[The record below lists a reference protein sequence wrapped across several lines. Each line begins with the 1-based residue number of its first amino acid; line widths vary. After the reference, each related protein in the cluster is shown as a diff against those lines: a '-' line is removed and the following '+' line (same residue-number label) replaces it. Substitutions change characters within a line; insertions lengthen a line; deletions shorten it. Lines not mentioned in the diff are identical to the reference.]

1 MRYLVLTDIHA
12 NLEALD
18 ACIVDA
24 RARGYDETLV
34 LGDLVGYGPDPNEVV
49 ERIISLKPLSMVRGN
64 HDKVACGLEQAE
76 GFNAVAR
83 SAAKWTLDVLT
94 PKNREWLADLPEGPT
109 IVDDLVEI
117 CHGSPFDEDAYIFDE
132 LDAVRALKVSTRPLC
147 LFGHTHYPVTFELSA
162 EAFDTVGPAAAS
174 EAQLALKRGAKYL
187 VNPGSVGQPR
197 DGDARAAYAIV
208 DTNGNRAPRVELLRL
223 KYAVEETQAKIVAA
237 GLPEVL
243 AQRLA
248 VGR

>member
-18 ACIVDA
+18 ACLADA
-24 RARGYDETLV
+24 SERSYDETLV
-34 LGDLVGYGPDPNEVV
+34 LGDLVGYGPDPNTVV
-49 ERIISLKPLSMVRGN
+49 ERLRALNPVAIVRGN
-64 HDKVACGLEQAE
+64 HDKVACGVEQAE

-94 PKNREWLADLPEGPT
+94 PAYREWLAALPEGP
-109 IVDDLVEI
+109 IDVDDVVEI

-132 LDAVRALKVSTRPLC
+132 LDAVRAVKVANRPLC
-147 LFGHTHYPVTFELSA
+147 LFGHTHYPVTFELS
-162 EAFDTVGPAAAS
+162 EDAFDNVGSGPAP
-174 EAQLALKRGAKYL
+174 QTHVQMRPGCKYL
-187 VNPGSVGQPR
+187 INPGSVGQPR
-197 DGDARAAYAIV
+197 DGDPRAAYALV
-208 DTNGNRAPRVELLRL
+208 DTKLRRIELYRV
-223 KYAVEETQAKIVAA
+223 KYPVEEAQAKVMKA
-237 GLPEVL
+237 GLPDVL

>member
-18 ACIVDA
+18 TCLADA
-24 RARGYDETLV
+24 KRRSCEATLV
-34 LGDLVGYGPDPNEVV
+34 LGDLVGYGPDPNPVV
-49 ERIISLKPLSMVRGN
+49 ERIQALKPLAIVRGN

-76 GFNAVAR
+76 GFNSVAK
-83 SAAKWTLDVLT
+83 SAARWTLDILT
-94 PKNREWLADLPEGPT
+94 PEYRDWLCELPEGPT
-109 IVDDLVEI
+109 IVDDVVEI

-147 LFGHTHYPVTFELSA
+147 LFGHTHYPVSFELA
-162 EAFDTVGPAAAS
+162 ADNFDSPGPTAAAETRLVLRPGS
-174 EAQLALKRGAKYL
+174 NYL
-187 VNPGSVGQPR
+187 VNPGAVGQPR
-197 DGDARAAYAIV
+197 DGDPRAAYAIV
-208 DTNGNRAPRVELLRL
+208 DTTERRVELFRAP
-223 KYAVEETQAKIVAA
+223 YNVEEAQAKVVRA